1 MAEKIDLHFLKEL
14 EREKVLEVLYRDKAL
29 RAAEEERIRKLK
41 SELRE
46 IHWKDAKSFSQQY
59 ADKTCARCQ
68 KSLGKILNS
77 GAVCKGCSHRICT
90 KCRIIISAREWKCT
104 VCYAYGEV
112 KIKSGDWFFEERAN
126 KFPSCEGRNLLCFTN
141 EQYLFSLTGNQESVG
156 ETLLKSYQRLSLVE
170 TKTSSHSSSLG
181 RGLETPGLNHKES
194 IKEKYFKNPHSSHV
208 STVKVGKLKMLHYKS
223 TPTVYQ
229 SHFSAVNIANKMG
242 QRKKCRKWMKIQL
255 LSTHT
260 TPYTLSATCP
270 VQLKPGF
277 IREEHTSPAC
287 QWPSKVSICPLKSV
301 TTPNCSQA
309 KTLVRTTSMQMS
321 FPETVSAE
329 LLCNIAIVPP
339 TPPPFFENVSV
350 SNAGLTKAPCPP
362 IMFKKATANEDE
374 DRVDVGR
381 LAEANP
387 TKTLYTGAVE
397 RDSTC
402 SVSSACTED
411 GNFEKA
417 RVTGEIEFCI
427 VYNYKRSCLEIC
439 IKACKNLAYGDEKKR
454 KCNPY
459 IKTYL
464 LPDKSPQSKLKTT
477 VKKNTTDPTFS
488 ETLRYN
494 IDRSQLE
501 TRSLQVSVWHSETLK
516 RKVFLGEVIIP
527 LDSWKFEE
535 DSRQQLFLCCIQ
547 PDQYEDC
554 VLVQYNGEL
563 CIKVK
568 FVLPSLSSKI
578 QTQHLSMEDL
588 QNKMTVI
595 GQLNVMI
602 IGAKNLPSLRP
613 DGTLNSFV
621 KVCLILPDKRQ
632 LKLKTPVL
640 KKKACPQWNHQLVF
654 SDVLL
659 GELWDSC
666 LDITVWDHA
675 AFGLTDRF
683 LGGVRLERGKTTQVA
698 VE

>member
-46 IHWKDAKSFSQQY
+46 IHWKGAKSFSQQY

-126 KFPSCEGRNLLCFTN
+126 KFPSCEG
-141 EQYLFSLTGNQESVG
+141 NQESVG
-156 ETLLKSYQRLSLVE
+156 ETLLKSYQRLS
-170 TKTSSHSSSLG
+170 
-181 RGLETPGLNHKES
+181 
-194 IKEKYFKNPHSSHV
+194 
-208 STVKVGKLKMLHYKS
+208 
-223 TPTVYQ
+223 
-229 SHFSAVNIANKMG
+229 
-242 QRKKCRKWMKIQL
+242 
-255 LSTHT
+255 
-260 TPYTLSATCP
+260 
-270 VQLKPGF
+270 
-277 IREEHTSPAC
+277 
-287 QWPSKVSICPLKSV
+287 
-301 TTPNCSQA
+301 
-309 KTLVRTTSMQMS
+309 
-321 FPETVSAE
+321 
-329 LLCNIAIVPP
+329 NIAIVPP

-350 SNAGLTKAPCPP
+350 SNAGELKHSKGFTKSVENLFISFTTHMKKISKSHNDVTVNQTFLTTDYGQGTKKERKSQSDTAINKEAMLTKAPCPP

-535 DSRQQLFLCCIQ
+535 DSRQSYNWYQLDSK

-683 LGGVRLERGKTTQVA
+683 LGGVRLERGILSTDSRDMVEVTSGQPWQNILRRPNTWNDITLILHPNMEYMMKT
-698 VE
+698 